1 MAAEKPSLVS
11 LMGRPAIGDFDCGV
25 NLFFQIMGTIVSVT
39 SGMQFVMSAPWS
51 RDLEKAEVE
60 KMMAYLTDVIYGKIL
75 NGMCFTMIFGTCY
88 YGWMALRMRRKEKRF
103 DVMCLPY
110 GINTPAAFAFVYQI
124 MASAARNGA
133 AEGLGWKEGIDRT
146 WQVGCAA
153 NLAAGFLAALVGFA
167 GSTILRV
174 APKASLLIPL
184 AGLGLT
190 YLGIAQ
196 VLLVFAAPQV
206 GYVPLMVAILGYF
219 ANFRYYP
226 LPVAVVVMIAGVFVG
241 WTFSSGW
248 ANGGGTWQGVRGAGS
263 LFDLY
268 LPTFIPLDAFKAI
281 PQVTLDN
288 INVILPVAFVG
299 AINTLVSVYNA
310 HEAGDVFDVREA
322 LVIDGCTTMVSA
334 LFGSP
339 FGTCVYCGHKALKD
353 SGGRMYHQSIN
364 CALFC
369 FFCLT
374 GQFAMV
380 AALVPPYAIAP
391 IILFVGLAICQDAFV
406 VIEKRHLPA
415 AIIGLMP
422 AIAEWVATVIPFEC
436 SGDPT
441 LTSLKALG
449 VGALLSSMILT
460 SFIVFSIDGN
470 FFQATIWAS
479 AGALLSLLGIIHQP
493 SPDLTFK
500 TFRGKTL
507 EDGTSTFAASQC
519 AFMTGYLT
527 TAVICATMGVLQ
539 RMGFSRVPQMAAIA
553 EEEDLMPV
561 EKKAS
566 DMAQVIAEHAMGPFH
581 LAVGPPRSSASDQDS
596 TGSGSDSD

>member
-1 MAAEKPSLVS
+1 MGKPT
-11 LMGRPAIGDFDCGV
+11 IGDFDCGV
-25 NLFFQIMGTIVSVT
+25 NLFFQILGTIVSVT
-39 SGMQFVMSAPWS
+39 SGMMFVMSIPYVGA
-51 RDLEKAEVE
+51 LEAKEKAE
-60 KMMAYLTDVIYGKIL
+60 MMKYLSDVIYGKIL

-88 YGWMALRMRRKEKRF
+88 YSFMALRMRKNEKRF

-124 MASAARNGA
+124 MAAAAREGA
-133 AEGLGWKEGIDRT
+133 ADGLNWKEGIDKT

-153 NLAAGFLAALVGFA
+153 NLAAGFIAALVGFA
-167 GSTILRV
+167 RSLILKV
-174 APKASLLIPL
+174 APQASLLIPL

-196 VLLVFAAPQV
+196 MLLVFAAPQV
-206 GYVPLMVAILGYF
+206 GFVPLMVAILGYF
-219 ANFRYYP
+219 VGVRYYP
-226 LPVAVVVMIAGVFVG
+226 LPIAVVVMISGIFVG
-241 WTFSSGW
+241 WIFSEGW
-248 ANGGGTWQGVRGAGS
+248 EGGGTWDDVKTAGG
-263 LFDLY
+263 LFGFY
-268 LPTFIPLDAFKAI
+268 LPTFIPGDAFAAI

-322 LVIDGCTTMVSA
+322 LVVDGCTTMVSA

-364 CALFC
+364 CVLFC
-369 FFCLT
+369 LFCLT

-415 AIIGLMP
+415 AIVGLMP
-422 AIAEWVATVIPFEC
+422 SIAEWVGTKIPFAC
-436 SGDPT
+436 SSDPS
-441 LTSLKALG
+441 LVSLKALG

-470 FFQATIWAS
+470 FMQATIWAS
-479 AGALLSLLGIIHQP
+479 CGAFLCFLGIIHQP

-500 TFRGKTL
+500 TFTGETL
-507 EDGTSTFAASQC
+507 EDGTSTFASSQC

-527 TAVICATMGVLQ
+527 CAVICATLGLLQ
-539 RMGFSRVPQMAAIA
+539 RMGFSRVPQKSAVAEAEDEMAV
-553 EEEDLMPV
+553 D
-561 EKKAS
+561 KKAS
-566 DMAQVIAEHAMGPFH
+566 EMAHVIAENAIGPFA
-581 LAVGPPRSSASDQDS
+581 LNAGPPPGPEDEDSS
-596 TGSGSDSD
+596 GSGSESDEVTTNLSASRQQ